1 MIYIT
6 GDTHGGVDMRKLSRK
21 ALKRYHIE
29 LTENDFLIVTGDF
42 GFPFTP
48 EDITEYESGEKTEY
62 TTWMKWFSERPYKV
76 LFVDGNHDNHDWWS
90 RQPVTELFG
99 GRVQVHPHAENVIHL
114 MRGEIYEIEGKTFF
128 TFGGAASVDKEWR
141 TEGYSWWSGEE
152 ATYAETE
159 HAHDNLERV
168 GYKVDYII
176 THTMPQNVT
185 ATIPRFNHKLLPCA
199 TAMFLNTVLETVQ
212 YDKWFCGHFH
222 IDEVVPFKRLFVLYE
237 TVHKLDD
244 FDKILNDGATLYT
257 VF

>member
-1 MIYIT
+1 MIYLT
-6 GDTHGGVDMRKLSRK
+6 GDTHGGVDMRKLSHK
-21 ALKRYHIE
+21 ELKRHHIE
-29 LTENDFLIVTGDF
+29 LNENDYLIVTGDF

-48 EDITEYESGEKTEY
+48 KDITEYENGKKSEY
-62 TTWMKWFSERPYKV
+62 TDWMKWFAELPYKV
-76 LFVDGNHDNHDWWS
+76 LFVEGNHDNHSWWS
-90 RQPVTELFG
+90 RQPVSEMFG
-99 GRVQVHPHAENVIHL
+99 GRVQVHPHAQNVIHL
-114 MRGEIYEIEGKTFF
+114 MRGEVYEIEGKTFF

-152 ATYAETE
+152 ASFVETE
-159 HAHDNLERV
+159 HALDNLERV

-176 THTMPQNVT
+176 THTMPQSMLSL
-185 ATIPRFNHKLLPCA
+185 IPRFSHKLLPCA

-222 IDEVVPFKRLFVLYE
+222 IDEVVLFKRLFVLYE

-244 FDKILNDGATLYT
+244 FDSILNDGATLYT